1 MEAVYKMSAKRLKHT
16 SMDFSRYLLDI
27 PDWSDRL
34 ISITGTRG
42 SGKTTLMLQ
51 VLKKSYGNSPKA
63 IYMSLDNTY
72 FTTNKLSDIA
82 DTFATHGGQ
91 TMFLDEVHKY
101 PNWSIEL
108 KNIYDEYP
116 ELNIVFS
123 GSSILELYS
132 GQGDLSRRLS
142 TYHLAPLSFREF
154 LELEYKI
161 NIESISL
168 NDILKNH
175 IDISHA
181 VCDKIR
187 PLAYFKDYL
196 EFGAL
201 PFYRESRSKYHE
213 RLINIVNMTLD
224 YDLPSISPIDYSHVV
239 KLKQLL
245 KIISDLVPYKPNIS
259 KLAAQT
265 GIDRKTVL
273 KYLDLL
279 KRSELTIQV
288 NHPGKSDSMFTK
300 PEKIYLGNPNFMFSL
315 CDDKPNRG
323 TLRETFFA
331 QQLSVNHS
339 VNQSKSSDF
348 LIDNTYTFEIGGKN
362 KDFKQIS
369 DTENSYVAADEIE
382 YGYGN
387 KIPLWMFGLMY

>member
-1 MEAVYKMSAKRLKHT
+1 M
-16 SMDFSRYLLDI
+16 
-27 PDWSDRL
+27 
-34 ISITGTRG
+34 
-42 SGKTTLMLQ
+42 
-51 VLKKSYGNSPKA
+51 
-63 IYMSLDNTY
+63 
-72 FTTNKLSDIA
+72 
-82 DTFATHGGQ
+82 
-91 TMFLDEVHKY
+91 
-101 PNWSIEL
+101 
-108 KNIYDEYP
+108 
-116 ELNIVFS
+116 
-123 GSSILELYS
+123 LELYRE
-132 GQGDLSRRLS
+132 QGDLSRRLS

-161 NIESISL
+161 KLEPLTLGN
-168 NDILKNH
+168 ILKNH
-175 IDISHA
+175 IDISRA

-187 PLAYFKDYL
+187 PLAYFKDYM
-196 EFGAL
+196 EYGAL

-279 KRSELTIQV
+279 KRSELTMQV
-288 NHPGKSDSMFTK
+288 NYPGKSDSVFTK

-315 CDDKPNRG
+315 CDEKPNSG

-339 VNQSKSSDF
+339 VTHSKISDF

-362 KDFKQIS
+362 KDYKQIS
-369 DTENSYVAADEIE
+369 ETENSYIAADEIE
-382 YGYGN
+382 YGFGN